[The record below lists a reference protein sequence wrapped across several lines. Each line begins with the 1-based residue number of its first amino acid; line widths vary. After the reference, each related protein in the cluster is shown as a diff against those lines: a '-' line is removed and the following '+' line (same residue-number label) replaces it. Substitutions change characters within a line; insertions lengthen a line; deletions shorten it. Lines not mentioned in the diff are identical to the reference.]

1 MPNIIDTFRFEERLY
16 RVSAFSTMPNDQMNE
31 LINNYRVSYPADP
44 AGDHLNIN
52 MGISE
57 WDD

>member
-1 MPNIIDTFRFEERLY
+1 
-16 RVSAFSTMPNDQMNE
+16 MNE

>member
-16 RVSAFSTMPNDQMNE
+16 GVSAYSMMTNEQMTE
-31 LINNYRVSYPADP
+31 FMNNYRVRYPIDP

-52 MGISE
+52 MGIPE